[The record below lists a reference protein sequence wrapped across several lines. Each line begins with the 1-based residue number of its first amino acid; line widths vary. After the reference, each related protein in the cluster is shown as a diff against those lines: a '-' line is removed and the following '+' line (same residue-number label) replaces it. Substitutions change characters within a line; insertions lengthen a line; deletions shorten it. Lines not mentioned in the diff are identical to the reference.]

1 MKNSK
6 LKIIGI
12 SIIIGNCVP
21 VLPILGL
28 PYDHDQMAINEIN
41 NSLPPGTPKVN
52 QGLKIIN
59 DEPKNSHGIQK
70 FAKSPIRKLVH
81 DLREANNARNAY
93 EVIVA
98 QSSPYT
104 AEFWQDTKNSPSEV
118 PLTFSYKGLK
128 KNNIPAEYL
137 GADEGGVQTQ
147 DGKYTSSVEIL
158 KHSKLGACKYIVS
171 DFKTARAGITYKQS
185 ELTKEVNGKYT
196 WVWLAGDENIGIK
209 VAVDWYDDEVWHSLN
224 CSVIN
229 NSEDL
234 VPTAIDF
241 ARTLDSNHEV

>member
-12 SIIIGNCVP
+12 TGIIGISVS
-21 VLPILGL
+21 VLSIFGL
-28 PYDHDQMAINEIN
+28 PYDDDQIALNEIN
-41 NSLPPGTPKVN
+41 KSIASGMPKVN
-52 QGLKIIN
+52 QGLTIIDDIPSKGN
-59 DEPKNSHGIQK
+59 GLIKTARP
-70 FAKSPIRKLVH
+70 PIRKLIH

-93 EVIVA
+93 EMIVT
-98 QSSPYT
+98 QTSSYT
-104 AEFWQDTKNSPSEV
+104 AEFWQGTKNTPSEI

-158 KHSKLGACKYIVS
+158 KHPKLGACKYIVS
-171 DFKTARAGITYKQS
+171 DFKSARAGITYKRS

-196 WVWLAGDENIGIK
+196 WVWVAGDEDIGIK
-209 VAVDWYDDEVWHSLN
+209 IAVDWYDDKVWHSLN
-224 CSVIN
+224 CSVVN
-229 NSEDL
+229 YSDDL
-234 VPTAIDF
+234 IPIAIDF
-241 ARTLDSNHEV
+241 ARTLDRNHEI